1 LDKYNET
8 KEIRENKNM
17 DKKNLG
23 KIALKTTLAFSAF
36 NFVNITVV
44 FIPT

>member
-1 LDKYNET
+1 M
-8 KEIRENKNM
+8 KEIREKKNI

-36 NFVNITVV
+36 NFVNITMV